1 MTPMRF
7 VYDDGGRSASGYRGE
22 AGDCVVR
29 AASIV
34 TRLPYLEV
42 YSLARNLARQE
53 RRTVQGRSSPRNGI
67 HKSTVHRLMT
77 ELGLTWTP
85 TMFIGSGCTMHLRSS
100 EIPKGRLI
108 VSLSRHTSAVIDRVI
123 HDTFDPSREGMRCV
137 YGYWR

>member
-1 MTPMRF
+1 MRF
-7 VYDDGGRSASGYRGE
+7 VYNDGGRSASGYRGE

-34 TRLPYLEV
+34 TRLSYLEV
-42 YSLARNLARQE
+42 YSLARNLSRQE

-67 HKSTVHRLMT
+67 HKSTVRRLMT
-77 ELGLTWTP
+77 ELGLTWIP

-137 YGYWR
+137 YGYWK